1 MRKLKR
7 TSTSFLSQTPNQS
20 LLGDNKFTIKELIA
34 NEYVQAIGSYDHLIE
49 FSTSNP
55 NRLDYF
61 NNCNNCLDEFLNF
74 LGQLSLKDES
84 KLSFSF
90 TIFIHLFIDLF
101 VNDLKPEAKQFF
113 NNHQHKFSSFDHFK
127 RTFDMLNN
135 SLKNQ
140 QLDKRLAKLRCSK
153 VSVSLSESDHK
164 LLLEFLEVGAFSGG
178 ASKWPLLTTSFLSAE
193 RIAKQKPAS
202 NHQPKFLILTISRR
216 RVHQCDLQAIGQRQR
231 PLPSERR

>member
-1 MRKLKR
+1 MPKR
-7 TSTSFLSQTPNQS
+7 SEKNPHLSSLLQTPSQS
-20 LLGDNKFTIKELIA
+20 LLSDNKFTIKELIA
-34 NEYVQAIGSYDHLIE
+34 NEFVLNIGSYDHLIE

-55 NRLDYF
+55 NRLDYLK
-61 NNCNNCLDEFLNF
+61 NCNNCLDEFLNF

-101 VNDLKPEAKQFF
+101 INDLKQEAKQFF

-140 QLDKRLAKLRCSK
+140 QLDKRLGKLRCSK
-153 VSVSLSESDHK
+153 VSVALSESDHK
-164 LLLEFLEVGAFSGG
+164 LLFEFLEVGAFV
-178 ASKWPLLTTSFLSAE
+178 
-193 RIAKQKPAS
+193 R
-202 NHQPKFLILTISRR
+202 
-216 RVHQCDLQAIGQRQR
+216 
-231 PLPSERR
+231 